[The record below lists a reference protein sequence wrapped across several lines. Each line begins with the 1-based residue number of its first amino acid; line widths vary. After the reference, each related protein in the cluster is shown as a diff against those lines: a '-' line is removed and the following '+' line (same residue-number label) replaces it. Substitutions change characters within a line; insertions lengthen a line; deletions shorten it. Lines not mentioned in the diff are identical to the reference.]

1 MVGKEPDTLNKTLKA
16 VGSAYDM
23 AGRLGWKFKVRT
35 AAAASSSKSP
45 ARASAPPGATDAAAA
60 AAAATAADEPSGGRP
75 KSPQSWGSSRPNGL
89 QRSAR
94 GKRLAGDALAPGVAV
109 PAGSG
114 NCVVS

>member
-1 MVGKEPDTLNKTLKA
+1 MEGKEPDTLNKTLKA

-23 AGRLGWKFKVRT
+23 AGRLGWKFKARAAG
-35 AAAASSSKSP
+35 AAASSKSP
-45 ARASAPPGATDAAAA
+45 ARASAPPGATDAAVAVAA
-60 AAAATAADEPSGGRP
+60 AAAADEPNRGRP
-75 KSPQSWGSSRPNGL
+75 KSPQSWGSSSPNGL

-94 GKRLAGDALAPGVAV
+94 GKKLTGDAPAPGVAV

>member
-1 MVGKEPDTLNKTLKA
+1 MEGKEPDTLNKTLKA

-23 AGRLGWKFKVRT
+23 AGRLGWKFKAR
-35 AAAASSSKSP
+35 AASSKSP
-45 ARASAPPGATDAAAA
+45 ARASAPPGATDAAVAA
-60 AAAATAADEPSGGRP
+60 AAAAAADGPSRGRP
-75 KSPQSWGSSRPNGL
+75 KSPQSWGSSSPNGL

-94 GKRLAGDALAPGVAV
+94 GKKPTGDAPAPGVAV